1 MKKINVY
8 LDMDGTIADLYGQ
21 TNWLEMLTTET
32 DGAFINCEPMTDEE
46 TLFRLFPTDR
56 YEIKVLSMTP
66 KNATADYCERVK
78 AEKNDWLNRHFPKI
92 TKRFYLPYGN
102 NKNLKNAKNAILIDD
117 NETIRKNFKGLALNP
132 ADLW

>member
-21 TNWLEMLTTET
+21 ENWLEMLEAEA
-32 DGAFINCEPMTDEE
+32 DGAFIMCEPLTDEE
-46 TLFRLFPTDR
+46 TLYKLFPTDK

-66 KNATADYCERVK
+66 KNATANYCERVI
-78 AEKNDWLNRHFPKI
+78 AEKNAWLDRHFPKI
-92 TKRFYLPYGN
+92 QKRFYLPYGN
-102 NKNLKNAKNAILIDD
+102 NKNLRNSKNAILIDD
-117 NETIRKNFKGLALNP
+117 NATIRDNFRGIALNP

>member
-21 TNWLEMLTTET
+21 PNWLEMLEAEA
-32 DGAFINCEPMTDEE
+32 DGAFIYCEPLTDEE
-46 TLFRLFPTDR
+46 TLYKLFPTDK

-66 KNATADYCERVK
+66 KNATAEYCERVK
-78 AEKNDWLNRHFPKI
+78 AEKNAWLDRHFPKI
-92 TKRFYLPYGN
+92 QKRFYLPYGN

-117 NETIRKNFKGLALNP
+117 NKTIRDNFRGTAIDP
-132 ADLW
+132 ATLW